1 MVPALAVM
9 GENWDTP
16 AVNPFV
22 ILLICIAGWMS
33 RNQQDVIEY
42 LQEEVRVLKE
52 LLAAAA
58 AKELRK
64 TSIQIQASVHG
75 DGLSFFDFEINGLAA
90 IADRTGFVRV
100 RMDGG

>member
-9 GENWDTP
+9 GKNWDTP

-64 TSIQIQASVHG
+64 TSIVIQVSVQG
-75 DGLSFFDFEINGLAA
+75 NGLVFFDFGNNGLVAV
-90 IADRTGFVRV
+90 ADGTGLARD
-100 RMDGG
+100 RIDGG